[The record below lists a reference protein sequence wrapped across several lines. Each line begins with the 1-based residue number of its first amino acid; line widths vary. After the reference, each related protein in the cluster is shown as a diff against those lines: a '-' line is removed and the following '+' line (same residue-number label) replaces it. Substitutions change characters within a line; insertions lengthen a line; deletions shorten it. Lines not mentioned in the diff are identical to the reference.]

1 MSLYFQLKKISE
13 QETLERKRFY
23 HMESQKYS
31 LVLRVRDLQKCR
43 AFYRDT
49 LGLGTPVLDSPFW
62 VEFQMCDGGKI
73 CLETIDPK
81 TVLARQDSSPVWMME
96 ADEELVEYLAA
107 YRLPKQK
114 TPTILGYEVTAFR
127 DPEGNVFYLTVKNED

>member
-1 MSLYFQLKKISE
+1 MSLYFPLKKISE
-13 QETLERKRFY
+13 HERLERKRFY

>member
-49 LGLGTPVLDSPFW
+49 LALGNPILDSPFW
-62 VEFQMCDGGKI
+62 VEFQMCDGGKL
-73 CLETIDPK
+73 CLEAIDPK
-81 TVLARQDSSPVWMME
+81 TVLARQESSPVWMME
-96 ADEELVEYLAA
+96 ADEELVEHLSA
-107 YRLPKQK
+107 YRLSSQK
-114 TPTILGYEVTAFR
+114 TPAIMGYEVTAFR
-127 DPEGNVFYLTVKNED
+127 DPEGNVFYLTVSNED